1 MRHIWAGLLIVASS
15 YVSNALNFPGLIS
28 KNYEY
33 SSELNIKTS
42 YYLTAKNKSSIVK
55 NLKRYARGKKT
66 WDQVLSQ
73 TFAPRFPFHESFQ
86 MCPPKPD

>member
-1 MRHIWAGLLIVASS
+1 MRQIWAGLLIVSHS

-42 YYLTAKNKSSIVK
+42 YYLTNTSKSSIVK
-55 NLKRYARGKKT
+55 NLKKYAKGKKT
-66 WDQVLSQ
+66 WEEVLSQ
-73 TFAPRFPFHESFQ
+73 SFAPRFPFHESFQ
-86 MCPPKPD
+86 MCPP